1 MNGSTFV
8 PIRLV
13 SEGLGAEVTW
23 DASNKTVVIITN

>member
-13 SEGLGAEVTW
+13 SEALGAEVKW
-23 DASNKTVVIITN
+23 DASNKTVVITAN